1 MRYVPANSKWLLV
14 ELHFDFRWQ
23 KVTGSKVIWVNLFPS
38 QSPSLLRI
46 AIATVGTIDASENL
60 SVCSGKANAAAPTS
74 SVQLQI
80 DQTKDSNSQAEH
92 GLSHS
97 GDLLTKI
104 QAPRK
109 KQVPIFPAG
118 LQEMTGTMLDILP
131 AAACW
136 LLMCGKKV
144 PLKNALDSVCLQA
157 LHMMSLI

>member
-1 MRYVPANSKWLLV
+1 M
-14 ELHFDFRWQ
+14 
-23 KVTGSKVIWVNLFPS
+23 
-38 QSPSLLRI
+38 LRHPLQ
-46 AIATVGTIDASENL
+46 ASNCK
-60 SVCSGKANAAAPTS
+60 S
-74 SVQLQI
+74 
-80 DQTKDSNSQAEH
+80 DSNSQAEH
-92 GLSHS
+92 GLSQS

-144 PLKNALDSVCLQA
+144 PLKNALDSVCLQV